1 MLGFYI
7 SQKKIYPWEST
18 QATKSLWI
26 RVFWSSR
33 KRWWSK
39 VSSKAETMDRTP
51 ASKIGE
57 EASQVCPVSA
67 VFELSKWW
75 TWCNV
80 PDMDLV
86 LGLLSNGS
94 KNKVIFFY
102 LQPSL
107 ILSIS
112 HTKIAKRVKDLITRK
127 ESLIHVHLFNS
138 WLNDLKRLGFYL
150 DETPSQDEIV
160 KMNTPS

>member
-7 SQKKIYPWEST
+7 SQNKNYPWKST

-39 VSSKAETMDRTP
+39 VSSKAETMDRTS
-51 ASKIGE
+51 ASEISK
-57 EASQVCPVSA
+57 EASQICPVSA

-80 PDMDLV
+80 SDMDLV

-102 LQPSL
+102 LHSSL
-107 ILSIS
+107 ILSTS
-112 HTKIAKRVKDLITRK
+112 HTKIAKRVKDLIARK

>member
-1 MLGFYI
+1 
-7 SQKKIYPWEST
+7 
-18 QATKSLWI
+18 
-26 RVFWSSR
+26 
-33 KRWWSK
+33 
-39 VSSKAETMDRTP
+39 
-51 ASKIGE
+51 
-57 EASQVCPVSA
+57 
-67 VFELSKWW
+67 
-75 TWCNV
+75 
-80 PDMDLV
+80 MDLV

-102 LQPSL
+102 LQSSL
-107 ILSIS
+107 ILSTS